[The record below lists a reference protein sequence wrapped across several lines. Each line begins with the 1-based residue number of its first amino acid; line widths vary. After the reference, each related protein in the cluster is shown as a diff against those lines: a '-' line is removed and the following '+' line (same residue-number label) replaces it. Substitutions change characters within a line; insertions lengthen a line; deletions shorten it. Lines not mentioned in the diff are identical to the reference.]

1 MTVDQ
6 RDQTAIEREARKAVK
21 LDRGPFRKL
30 SCRMHRRI
38 YRLTG
43 GRVGGRLDSAS
54 GVRPILLLET
64 TGRKTHRKRSTPLVY
79 LREGDTWLVAG
90 SNAGRDSDPGWVWN
104 LRADPHAAITIGREV
119 IAVQA
124 TELDDAEAEA
134 MWPALDA
141 MNAQY
146 REYQKLT
153 ERTVPV
159 VRFGRRGTSGRSQG
173 PMTSTTPTS
182 MS

>member
-6 RDQTAIEREARKAVK
+6 RDQPAIEREARKAVK

-30 SCRMHRRI
+30 SCQMHRRI
-38 YRLTG
+38 YRITG

-64 TGRKTHRKRSTPLVY
+64 TGRKSGRRRSTPLVY
-79 LREGDTWLVAG
+79 LRDGDTWVVAA
-90 SNAGRDSDPGWVWN
+90 SNAGRDTDPAWVWN
-104 LRADPHAAITIGREV
+104 LRADPHATITIGRDVVEV
-119 IAVQA
+119 DA
-124 TELDDAEAEA
+124 TELDPTDAEAI
-134 MWPALDA
+134 WPALDA

-146 REYQKLT
+146 QEYQKLT

-159 VRFGRRGTSGRSQG
+159 IRFRRRS
-173 PMTSTTPTS
+173 
-182 MS
+182 

>member
-6 RDQTAIEREARKAVK
+6 RDQDAIEREARKSVK
-21 LDRGPFRKL
+21 LDRGPFRRL
-30 SCRMHRRI
+30 SCQMHRRL

-43 GRVGGRLDSAS
+43 GRVGGKLDSAS

-64 TGRKTHRKRSTPLVY
+64 TGAKTGRKRTTPLVY
-79 LREGDTWLVAG
+79 LRDGETWVVAG
-90 SNAGRDSDPGWVWN
+90 SNAGRDTDPAWVWN
-104 LRADPHAAITIGREV
+104 LRADPHATITVGRDVVEV
-119 IAVQA
+119 DA
-124 TELDDAEAEA
+124 TELDADEAA
-134 MWPALDA
+134 AIWPALDA

-159 VRFGRRGTSGRSQG
+159 VRFRRRR
-173 PMTSTTPTS
+173 
-182 MS
+182 